1 MCNTTNTKL
10 SEIKRTY
17 DLIDSNFDAAY
28 QKCETDDQRKQL
40 VALRDSAR
48 DAFWKSIAE
57 NLSDNHALIDKSL
70 NDLKTTND
78 NIQAAVKSLQNI
90 SAFLNMVTQGVT
102 LAAAVVT
109 LAAA

>member
-1 MCNTTNTKL
+1 MCVNTNLT
-10 SEIKRTY
+10 EIKRTY
-17 DLIDSNFDAAY
+17 DLIDNNFDAAY
-28 QKCETDDQRKQL
+28 QKCNTDQQKQL
-40 VALRDSAR
+40 VNLRDSAR

-78 NIQAAVKSLQNI
+78 NIQAAVKSLQDI

>member
-1 MCNTTNTKL
+1 MCDNTNTNL

-17 DLIDSNFDAAY
+17 DLININFDAAY
-28 QKCETDDQRKQL
+28 QKCDTDAQRKQL

-48 DAFWKSIAE
+48 DAFWKSIAA
-57 NLSDNHALIDKSL
+57 NLSDNHVLIEKSL

-78 NIQAAVKSLQNI
+78 KIQDAVKSLKDI